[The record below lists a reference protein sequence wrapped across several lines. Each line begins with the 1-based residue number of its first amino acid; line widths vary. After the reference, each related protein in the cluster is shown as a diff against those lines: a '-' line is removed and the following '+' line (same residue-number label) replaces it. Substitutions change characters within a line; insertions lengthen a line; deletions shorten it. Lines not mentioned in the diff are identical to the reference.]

1 MSTHTVCGSL
11 RKDGLSMTS
20 IIGVN
25 LRRLGVYITT
35 PLGPSH
41 TIGKN
46 SHLLGADESV
56 EDYENYCVC
65 VFVRLVRA
73 CVRATGQARWLWCG
87 LELV

>member
-11 RKDGLSMTS
+11 LKDGLSMTS
-20 IIGVN
+20 IFGVN

-46 SHLLGADESV
+46 SHLMGADESV
-56 EDYENYCVC
+56 EDYGNYCVRVCSC
-65 VFVRLVRA
+65 V
-73 CVRATGQARWLWCG
+73 CVQQARPGGCG
-87 LELV
+87 VV